1 MEPLLH
7 LETTA
12 GWRAVLAAGGIDPPT
27 GGFVHLSTPAQVAY
41 PAGYLYAGRDDV
53 VLLVLD
59 PERLDGVRFED
70 GDPPHPQG
78 WQFPHA
84 YARVPASAVLATMP
98 YRPRADGG
106 FDPPGRLPVTVAE
119 RAARVDPAIRRRAA
133 GEELP
138 VTGGVAIRSPGFER
152 RWSANH
158 LQVTGPATAAEV
170 DADADRVL
178 GGWGLPYRVAYL
190 YGEHLA
196 RTARGLAERGW
207 TVDAEVT
214 MAARPTPGAAPRVEQ
229 IDLGGLLPLWTA
241 TRRTRYPDIDDAE
254 VRQMLDGH
262 AAEAAVT
269 DVRFLAVREGGEPVA
284 ATVLK
289 IDGATASFGPLDTL
303 AASRGRGHGNA
314 LVTAALELARQAGCD
329 VVALDA
335 LAEDWP
341 RRWYARRGFAV
352 VGRSWAAHRPA

>member
-1 MEPLLH
+1 VEPLLH

-12 GWRAVLAAGGIDPPT
+12 GWRAILAAGGVDPPE
-27 GGFVHLSTPAQVAY
+27 GGFVHLSTPAQVAH

-53 VLLVLD
+53 VLLVLN
-59 PERLDGVRFED
+59 PGRLDDVRFED

-84 YARVPASAVLATMP
+84 YARVPSSAVLAALP

-106 FDPPGRLPVTVAE
+106 FDPPGHLPVTVAE
-119 RAARVDPAIRRRAA
+119 RAAWVDPAIRRRAA
-133 GEELP
+133 AEELP
-138 VTGGVAIRSPGFER
+138 VTGGAAIRTPGFER
-152 RWSANH
+152 RRSANLLH
-158 LQVTGPATAAEV
+158 LTGAATAAEV

-178 GGWGLPYRVAYL
+178 GSWGLPYRVAHL

-196 RTARGLAERGW
+196 PTARGLAERGW
-207 TVDAEVT
+207 SVDAEVT
-214 MAARPTPGAAPRVEQ
+214 MAARPAAGAAPGVEQ
-229 IDLGGLLPLWTA
+229 VDPADLLPLWTA
-241 TRRTRYPDIDDAE
+241 TRRARYPDIDDAE
-254 VRQMLDGH
+254 VREMLDSH

-269 DVRFLAVREGGEPVA
+269 DVRFLAVREHGEPVA

-303 AASRGRGHGNA
+303 REARGRGHGNA
-314 LVTAALELARQAGCD
+314 LVTAALDLAHRAGCD

-341 RRWYARRGFAV
+341 RHWYARRGFAE
-352 VGRSWAAHRPA
+352 VGRSWTAHRPA

>member
-12 GWRAVLAAGGIDPPT
+12 GWRAILAAGGIDPPA
-27 GGFVHLSTPAQVAY
+27 GGFVHLSTPAQVAH
-41 PAGYLYAGRDDV
+41 PGDYLYAGRDDV

-59 PERLDGVRFED
+59 AGRLDDVRFED

-84 YARVPASAVLATMP
+84 YARVPVSAVLAAVP

-106 FDPPGRLPVTVAE
+106 FDPPGHLPVTVAD
-119 RAARVDPAIRRRAA
+119 RAAWVDPAIRRRAA
-133 GEELP
+133 TEESP
-138 VTGGVAIRSPGFER
+138 VTGGTAVRTAGFER
-152 RWSANH
+152 RWSANFLH
-158 LQVTGPATAAEV
+158 LTGTATAAEV

-178 GGWGLPYRVAYL
+178 GGWGLPHRVVHL

-196 RTARGLAERGW
+196 PTARGLAERGW
-207 TVDAEVT
+207 GVDAEVT
-214 MAARPTPGAAPRVEQ
+214 MAARPTPGGGRGVEQ
-229 IDLGGLLPLWTA
+229 VDPAGLLPLWAA
-241 TRRTRYPDIDDAE
+241 TRRARHPDIEDAE
-254 VRQMLDGH
+254 IREMLGSH

-314 LVTAALELARQAGCD
+314 LVMAALDHAHRAGCD

-341 RRWYARRGFAV
+341 RHWYARRGFAV
-352 VGRSWAAHRPA
+352 VGRSWAAHRLA